1 MDKIDVFD
9 KIETYFSS
17 FTATEKKIATYI
29 LQNKAKIMYLSITD
43 LSEGAGVGDS
53 SVFRFCQTLGFK
65 GYQEFKINLAFTT
78 KTDQDIPQLS
88 DEIQLE
94 DSIQTISQKVLN
106 ATEAA
111 LQQTL
116 KLMDEENVASA
127 IERMKAAKR
136 IVFFGVGASS
146 LTAMEAMNKFMRI
159 SPKVEATMD
168 SHFQSMSASLMTP
181 DDLAIIISYSGS
193 TKDMLEIAEIL
204 HEKQVPIIS
213 LTRFARS
220 PLTKY
225 STITLL
231 CGANEG
237 PLQGGSLT
245 AKISQLYLLDVL
257 YMEYF
262 KQHATDSKQNKERTA
277 KAVQEKL
284 I

>member
-29 LQNKAKIMYLSITD
+29 LHNKAKIMYLSITD

-136 IVFFGVGASS
+136 IVF
-146 LTAMEAMNKFMRI
+146 
-159 SPKVEATMD
+159 
-168 SHFQSMSASLMTP
+168 
-181 DDLAIIISYSGS
+181 
-193 TKDMLEIAEIL
+193 LE
-204 HEKQVPIIS
+204 
-213 LTRFARS
+213 
-220 PLTKY
+220 
-225 STITLL
+225 
-231 CGANEG
+231 
-237 PLQGGSLT
+237 
-245 AKISQLYLLDVL
+245 
-257 YMEYF
+257 
-262 KQHATDSKQNKERTA
+262 
-277 KAVQEKL
+277 
-284 I
+284 